1 MNNPESQHPNPQQP
15 LRPLPSQANPL
26 PLSHPVHQP
35 GQSPRNLDGPT
46 HQSGYQHP
54 GSSETDLDLIPPD
67 LVLSHPSTTS
77 PTQMP
82 TVPNPTSSQPSTS
95 LPQPASAPRAGP
107 KSLEQHPFNS
117 RPSQEPASEPTKKR
131 GGKRLLLAALIG
143 LPIMVGTVIAGVVFL
158 PGLLGWKTARP
169 DLILH
174 TVESEMLPLTVVER
188 GALESS
194 DNREVVCKVK
204 AGARGTFASSI
215 KWVIDDGSSVT
226 KGQPILDLDD
236 SALRDQEQQQ
246 LITVAKSQTAWIKAK
261 EELEIQFKVNA
272 SDIAS
277 RKASLE
283 VAELDLDKYLGIEVT
298 PRSTAFGSV
307 FSSMAAIEEKGE
319 FRMKLDDTN
328 AQLKLA
334 ESDLEAY
341 RERSSW
347 ADRSVRSGYLTASQA
362 KAEQSKYASAVDKL
376 EKLRK
381 EKFALEN
388 YTRPRE
394 LTDLQSKVKVAQAAS
409 EQAILQSHAKT
420 IQAESETSTANSVY
434 LQEVD
439 KLGEIREQLR
449 QCKLVAPQ
457 DGMVVYYKDPNS
469 RFGGGNA
476 GLIAVGEQVK
486 EGQKLIRIPDL
497 KRMQVTAKIHEAL
510 VSKIRGDD
518 RRPTGV
524 FESTRAAMLLN
535 PSGFSRV
542 LMHSEWSLDHVRDSV
557 RDKEYYIAREG
568 QTAII
573 RVDSFPDRVFTGRVK
588 SVAAVASQADWNS
601 SDVKQFP
608 TIVSIEDTDV
618 FGLRPDMSAEVT
630 IQVDNQKEKVLT
642 VPIQAIV
649 GTSEQGSTRKVYV
662 MENGE
667 AVERNVELGTS
678 NDRKAEVRK
687 GLKEGEQVVL
697 NPRAILG
704 DKAKGVRDE
713 GDATGRGAGKGKAG
727 GQGKSGGGG
736 APPAAGGG
744 ATSGKAK
751 GAVQSP

>member
-1 MNNPESQHPNPQQP
+1 MS
-15 LRPLPSQANPL
+15 
-26 PLSHPVHQP
+26 
-35 GQSPRNLDGPT
+35 
-46 HQSGYQHP
+46 
-54 GSSETDLDLIPPD
+54 
-67 LVLSHPSTTS
+67 
-77 PTQMP
+77 
-82 TVPNPTSSQPSTS
+82 
-95 LPQPASAPRAGP
+95 
-107 KSLEQHPFNS
+107 K
-117 RPSQEPASEPTKKR
+117 
-131 GGKRLLLAALIG
+131 GKRLLIAAAIG
-143 LPIMVGTVIAGVVFL
+143 LPLMIGSVVAGFVYL
-158 PGLLGWKTARP
+158 PGMLGWKAQRP

-174 TVESEMLPLTVVER
+174 TVESELLPVTVVER
-188 GALESS
+188 GTLESS

-246 LITVAKSQTAWIKAK
+246 LITVAKAQTAWIKAK
-261 EELEIQFKVNA
+261 EELDIQFKVNA

-277 RKASLE
+277 KKASLE

-298 PRSTAFGSV
+298 PRSTAFGAL
-307 FSSMAAIEEKGE
+307 FSSLGAIEEKGE

-341 RERSSW
+341 RERSAW
-347 ADRSVRSGYLTASQA
+347 ADRSVRSGYLTASQS
-362 KAEQSKYASAVDKL
+362 KVEQSKYASAFDKL

-394 LTDLQSKVKVAQAAS
+394 LTDLQSKVKVASAAY
-409 EQAILQSHAKT
+409 EQSNLQSHSKT
-420 IQAESETSTANSVY
+420 IQAESETSTTNSVY

-524 FESTRAAMLLN
+524 FDSTRAAMLLN
-535 PSGFSRV
+535 TDGFSR
-542 LMHSEWSLDHVRDSV
+542 LFLHSAWSLDQIRDSV
-557 RDKEYYIAREG
+557 RDKEYYIATEG
-568 QTAII
+568 QKAII

-630 IQVDNQKEKVLT
+630 IQVDNQREKVLT
-642 VPIQAIV
+642 IPIQAIV

-662 MENGE
+662 MVNGE
-667 AVERNVELGTS
+667 PVERDIKLGTS
-678 NDRKAEVRK
+678 NDRKSEVK
-687 GLKEGEQVVL
+687 EGLKEGEQVVL

-713 GDATGRGAGKGKAG
+713 GDASGRGAGKSKAAGGG
-727 GQGKSGGGG
+727 GQGKPAGSAAPGGGS
-736 APPAAGGG
+736 A
-744 ATSGKAK
+744 GKAK
-751 GAVQSP
+751 GPAQAP